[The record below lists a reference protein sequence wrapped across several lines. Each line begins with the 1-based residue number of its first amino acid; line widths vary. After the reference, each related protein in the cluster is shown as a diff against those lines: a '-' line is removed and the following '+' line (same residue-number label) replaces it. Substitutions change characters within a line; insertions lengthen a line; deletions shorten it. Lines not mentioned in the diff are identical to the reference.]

1 MNQVAPVQGAYVTVT
16 AAAPDESTP
25 TKDEAMAAYEK
36 LDHTLCLN
44 SSGFVKKR
52 EDGTIVNGNIEFN
65 QDKDYH
71 VDCNDL
77 DEMIHCL
84 EVIKQFIESK

>member
-1 MNQVAPVQGAYVTVT
+1 MQGAYVTVT